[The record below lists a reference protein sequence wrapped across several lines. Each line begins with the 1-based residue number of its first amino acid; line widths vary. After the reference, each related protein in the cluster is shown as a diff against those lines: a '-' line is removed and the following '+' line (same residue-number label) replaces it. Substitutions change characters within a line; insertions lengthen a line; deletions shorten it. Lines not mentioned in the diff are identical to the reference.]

1 LLLGEKIREG
11 ASAEQAREVFGVR
24 FGSNLKQVDPAD
36 SPARGPADAPVTIMV
51 WSDFQCP
58 HCRHALPVI
67 EQVVERHAA
76 KVRLVHKFYPLKQHP
91 RAAVAAR
98 AAIAAYRQGH
108 YWEMERMIF
117 DHQED
122 LREADLDQF
131 AKDLKLDMG
140 RFHADMASPTT
151 ARMLERDHA
160 DAERAGLG
168 GTPFILING
177 REFDTTHFHVNLD
190 LDAWVTL
197 EIELSGRK

>member
-1 LLLGEKIREG
+1 
-11 ASAEQAREVFGVR
+11 
-24 FGSNLKQVDPAD
+24 
-36 SPARGPADAPVTIMV
+36 MV

-67 EQVVERHAA
+67 DQVVERHAA
-76 KVRLVHKFYPLKQHP
+76 QVRLVHKFYPLKQHP

-98 AAIAAYRQGH
+98 AAIAAYRQGR

-117 DHQED
+117 DHQDD
-122 LREADLDQF
+122 LSEADLDQF
-131 AKDLKLDMG
+131 AKDLKLDLA
-140 RFHADMASPTT
+140 RFHADMASPKT

-160 DAERAGLG
+160 DAERAGLE

-197 EIELSGRK
+197 ELELSARK